1 MSDSPPVSYH
11 PGPPDPLLIVI
22 SGPSGVGKDSV
33 IEEMKNRQLP
43 FHFVVT
49 ATTRPPRPDE
59 EHGVDYFFV
68 SKERFEE
75 MIEDEDLIEHAVVYE
90 DYKGVPKSQVREGLK
105 SGKHVVLRVDV
116 QGAETIRDMVDGA
129 LLIFITTRNEK
140 ELIQR
145 LRSRNTESEE
155 SLQLRID
162 TARQELQQME
172 IFDYVITNRE
182 GELGKA
188 VDVIE
193 AIIVAEQHRV
203 HQRKVEL

>member
-1 MSDSPPVSYH
+1 MSDSSPVSYH

-68 SKERFEE
+68 SKERFEA
-75 MIEDEDLIEHAVVYE
+75 MIDNQELIEHAVVYE
-90 DYKGVPKSQVREGLK
+90 DYKGVPKSQVQEGLQ

-129 LLIFITTRNEK
+129 LLIFITTRNEE

-145 LRSRNTESEE
+145 LKNRNTESEE

-172 IFDYVITNRE
+172 IFDYVIKNRE
-182 GELGKA
+182 GELERA

-193 AIIVAEQHRV
+193 AIITAEQHRV

>member
-1 MSDSPPVSYH
+1 MSDSSSVSYH
-11 PGPPDPLLIVI
+11 PAPPDPLLIVI

-33 IEEMKNRQLP
+33 IEEMKNRRLP

-68 SKERFEE
+68 STDRFEE
-75 MIEDEDLIEHAVVYE
+75 MIENEELIEHAVVYE

-116 QGAETIRDMVDGA
+116 QGAETIRNMVEGA
-129 LLIFITTRNEK
+129 LLIFITTRNEE

-145 LRSRNTESEE
+145 LKKRNTESEE

-162 TARQELQQME
+162 TARQELQQIE
-172 IFDYVITNRE
+172 IFDYVIENRE
-182 GELGKA
+182 GKLERA